1 MRRSGLIWVLV
12 VALVLSSAGAASA
25 SGTRRVIWT
34 GVTVGSRDKR
44 PELERFLKQV
54 IDRQT
59 GLTNWGVRRASPIE
73 ARLDVT
79 EFSVARTQDVVR
91 VTCTGVG
98 KLKSGQAVRSH
109 FSMGARPVGQAELER
124 QLLTMLGRGIV
135 NRLAEIARA
144 RH

>member
-1 MRRSGLIWVLV
+1 MRKSGFVWVFAI
-12 VALVLSSAGAASA
+12 ALVLGSAGSASA
-25 SGTRRVIWT
+25 GGARRVIWT
-34 GVTVGSRDKR
+34 GVTVGSREKR

-59 GLTNWGVRRASPIE
+59 GLTNWGAGRASPVE

-79 EFSVARTQDVVR
+79 EFSVARKQD
-91 VTCTGVG
+91 VG
-98 KLKSGQAVRSH
+98 KLKGGQAVRSH

-144 RH
+144 RR